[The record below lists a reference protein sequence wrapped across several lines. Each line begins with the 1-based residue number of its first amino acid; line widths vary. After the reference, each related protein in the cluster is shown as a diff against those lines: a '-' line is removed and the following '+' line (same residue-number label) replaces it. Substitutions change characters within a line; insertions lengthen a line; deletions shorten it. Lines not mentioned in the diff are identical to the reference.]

1 MTMTVNDQ
9 VCVVTGGAHGI
20 GRSLA
25 ERFAAEGA
33 RAVVVADLD
42 MAAAQQVAAG
52 FGGLAIACDVAVE
65 ADLVRVLDTVEYA
78 YGPIGLFCSNAGI
91 AIDGGLEIS
100 DADWDRIMRIN
111 FMSHVWLARHLVP
124 RMLRNGGG
132 ALLQTVSAAG
142 LLTQLGSA
150 PYAVSKHAALSLA
163 EWLAVTYGA
172 RGLKVFALCPQG
184 VRTALLEASQA
195 SMGFLMQ
202 TALEPAE
209 VASAVVEG
217 LAREQ
222 FLILP
227 HPEVAEYFR
236 RKATDYDR
244 WLRGMQ
250 RLQTETGIE
259 KLMIGY
265 GIPAK

>member
-1 MTMTVNDQ
+1 MTVKDQ
-9 VCVVTGGAHGI
+9 VCVVTGGANGI
-20 GRSLA
+20 GRAMA
-25 ERFAAEGA
+25 ERFAKEGA

-42 MAAAQQVAAG
+42 LAAAEQVASA
-52 FGGLAIACDVAVE
+52 FGGLALRCDVAVE
-65 ADLVRVLDTVEYA
+65 ADLLRVIEITEQA
-78 YGPIGLFCSNAGI
+78 YGGIGLFCSNAGI
-91 AIDGGLEIS
+91 GMEGGLDVS

-124 RMLRNGGG
+124 RLLRQGHG
-132 ALLQTVSAAG
+132 AMLQTVSAAG

-150 PYAVSKHAALSLA
+150 PYAVTKHAAMSFA
-163 EWLAVTYGA
+163 EWLAVTFGA

-184 VRTALLEASQA
+184 VRTALLEEASRG
-195 SMGFLMQ
+195 SMNFLVE
-202 TALEPAE
+202 TALEPAA
-209 VASAVVEG
+209 VATAVIEG

-259 KLMIGY
+259 KLMH
-265 GIPAK
+265 A

>member
-1 MTMTVNDQ
+1 MTVKDQ

-20 GRSLA
+20 GRALA

-42 MAAAQQVAAG
+42 LAAAQQVASG
-52 FGGLAIACDVAVE
+52 FGGSAFGCDVSVE
-65 ADLVRVLDTVEYA
+65 ADLVNLLDHVEYA
-78 YGPIGLFCSNAGI
+78 HGLIGLFCSNAGI
-91 AIDGGLEIS
+91 GMEGGLEVS

-124 RMLRNGGG
+124 RLLRHGGG
-132 ALLQTVSAAG
+132 AMLQTVSAAG

-150 PYAVSKHAALSLA
+150 PYAVSKHAAMAFA
-163 EWLAVTYGA
+163 EWLAVTFGK
-172 RGLKVFALCPQG
+172 RGLQVFALCPQG
-184 VRTALLEASQA
+184 VKTSLLEEASKG
-195 SMGFLMQ
+195 SMNFLVES
-202 TALEPAE
+202 ALAPAD
-209 VASAVVEG
+209 VAEAVIEG
-217 LAREQ
+217 LASER

-236 RKATDYDR
+236 RKANDYDR

-259 KLMIGY
+259 ELMKG
-265 GIPAK
+265 

>member
-1 MTMTVNDQ
+1 MRTIEAMTVKDQ

-20 GRSLA
+20 GRALA

-42 MAAAQQVAAG
+42 IAAAQQVAAG

-91 AIDGGLEIS
+91 AIDGGLEIT
-100 DADWDRIMRIN
+100 DADWDRIMSIN

-150 PYAVSKHAALSLA
+150 PYAVSKHAAMSFA

-195 SMGFLMQ
+195 SMGFLMD
-202 TALEPAE
+202 TALEPAA
-209 VASAVVEG
+209 VAAAVVEG

-250 RLQTETGIE
+250 RLQTDTGIE
-259 KLMIGY
+259 KLMKG
-265 GIPAK
+265 

>member
-1 MTMTVNDQ
+1 M
-9 VCVVTGGAHGI
+9 
-20 GRSLA
+20 A

-33 RAVVVADLD
+33 KAVVVADLD
-42 MAAAQQVAAG
+42 VAAAQKVAAG
-52 FGGLAIACDVAVE
+52 FGGLAIGCDVSVE
-65 ADLVRVLDTVEYA
+65 ADLVKVIETAEYA

-91 AIDGGLEIS
+91 GMEGGLEVS

-124 RMLRNGGG
+124 RMLRAGGG
-132 ALLQTVSAAG
+132 TMLQTVSAAG

-150 PYAVSKHAALSLA
+150 PYAVSKHAAMSFA
-163 EWLAVTYGA
+163 EWLAVTYGG

-184 VRTALLEASQA
+184 VRTALLEEASRG
-195 SMGFLMQ
+195 SMSFLVE
-202 TALEPAE
+202 TALEPAA
-209 VASAVVEG
+209 VADAVVEG
-217 LAREQ
+217 LAKEQ

-244 WLRGMQ
+244 WIRGMQ
-250 RLQTETGIE
+250 RLQRETGIE
-259 KLMIGY
+259 ELMKSNRKY
-265 GIPAK
+265 

>member
-1 MTMTVNDQ
+1 MTVKDQ
-9 VCVVTGGAHGI
+9 VCIVTGGAHGI
-20 GRSLA
+20 GRALA
-25 ERFAAEGA
+25 ERFAVEGA

-42 MAAAQQVAAG
+42 LEAAQQVAAG
-52 FGGLAIACDVAVE
+52 FGGMAIGCDVSVE
-65 ADLVRVLDTVEYA
+65 ADLVNLIETVEYA
-78 YGPIGLFCSNAGI
+78 YGGIGLFCSNAGI
-91 AIDGGLEIS
+91 GMEGGLHVT
-100 DADWDRIMRIN
+100 DAQWERIMKIN

-124 RMLRNGGG
+124 RLLRNGEG
-132 ALLQTVSAAG
+132 AMLQTVSAAG

-150 PYAVSKHAALSLA
+150 PYAVSKHAAMAFA
-163 EWLAVTYGA
+163 EWLAVTYGS

-184 VRTALLEASQA
+184 VKTALLEEASHG
-195 SMGFLMQ
+195 SMNFLVDS
-202 TALEPAE
+202 ALDPSA
-209 VASAVVEG
+209 VASAVIEG
-217 LAREQ
+217 LAKEN

-259 KLMIGY
+259 QLMK
-265 GIPAK
+265 P

>member
-1 MTMTVNDQ
+1 MTVKDQ

-20 GRSLA
+20 GRALA

-33 RAVVVADLD
+33 KAVVVADLD
-42 MAAAQQVAAG
+42 LPAAQQVASG
-52 FGGLAIACDVAVE
+52 FGGLAIGCDVSSE

-91 AIDGGLEIS
+91 AIEGGLEVT
-100 DADWDRIMRIN
+100 DTDWDRIMRIN

-132 ALLQTVSAAG
+132 AMLQTVSAAG

-150 PYAVSKHAALSLA
+150 PYAVSKHAAMSFA
-163 EWLAVTYGA
+163 EWLAITFGA

-184 VRTALLEASQA
+184 VRTALLEASSQG
-195 SMGFLMQ
+195 SMNFLVE
-202 TALEPAE
+202 TALDPAE
-209 VASAVVEG
+209 VAGAVIAG
-217 LAREQ
+217 LAHEK

-227 HPEVAEYFR
+227 HPDVAEYFR
-236 RKATDYDR
+236 RKGADYDR

-250 RLQTETGIE
+250 RLQKDTGIE
-259 KLMIGY
+259 DLMK
-265 GIPAK
+265 A

>member
-1 MTMTVNDQ
+1 MTVKDQ

-20 GRSLA
+20 GRALA

-42 MAAAQQVAAG
+42 LAAAQHVASS
-52 FGGLAIACDVAVE
+52 FGGLAIGCDVSVE
-65 ADLVRVLDTVEYA
+65 ADLVNVLDTVEYA

-91 AIDGGLEIS
+91 GMEGGLEVS
-100 DADWDRIMRIN
+100 DANWDRIMRIN

-132 ALLQTVSAAG
+132 AMLQTVSAAG

-150 PYAVSKHAALSLA
+150 PYAVSKHAAMSFA
-163 EWLAVTYGA
+163 EWLAVTFGA

-184 VRTALLEASQA
+184 VRTALLEEASQG
-195 SMGFLMQ
+195 SMNFLVE
-202 TALEPAE
+202 TAIEPTAVAE
-209 VASAVVEG
+209 AVIAG
-217 LAREQ
+217 LAREE

-236 RKATDYDR
+236 RKANDYDR

-250 RLQTETGIE
+250 RLQTGTGIE
-259 KLMIGY
+259 KLMKG
-265 GIPAK
+265 

>member
-1 MTMTVNDQ
+1 M
-9 VCVVTGGAHGI
+9 
-20 GRSLA
+20 A

-33 RAVVVADLD
+33 KAVVVADLD
-42 MAAAQQVAAG
+42 LAAAQQVVAG
-52 FGGLAIACDVAVE
+52 FGGMAIACDVSVE
-65 ADLVRVLDTVEYA
+65 ADLVHVLDTVEYA
-78 YGPIGLFCSNAGI
+78 YGSIGLFCSNAGI
-91 AIDGGLEIS
+91 AIEGGLEVT

-124 RMLRNGGG
+124 RLLRQGGG
-132 ALLQTVSAAG
+132 TMLQTVSAAG

-150 PYAVSKHAALSLA
+150 PYAVSKHAALSFA
-163 EWLAVTYGA
+163 EWLAVTFGA

-184 VRTALLEASQA
+184 VRTALLEEASQG
-195 SMGFLMQ
+195 SMNFLVE
-202 TALEPAE
+202 TALAPSV
-209 VASAVVEG
+209 VAGAVIEG
-217 LAREQ
+217 LAKEE

-250 RLQTETGIE
+250 RLQKETGIE
-259 KLMIGY
+259 ELMNGN
-265 GIPAK
+265 GKK